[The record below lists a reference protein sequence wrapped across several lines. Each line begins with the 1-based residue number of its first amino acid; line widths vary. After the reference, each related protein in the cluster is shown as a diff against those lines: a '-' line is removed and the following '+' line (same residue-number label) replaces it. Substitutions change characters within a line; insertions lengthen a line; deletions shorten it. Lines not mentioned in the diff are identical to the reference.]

1 MNARKIL
8 IAVLPL
14 LLLGFGI
21 GGASSIQENDSS
33 SADGIELCSP
43 VSTMGNDSLLAEP
56 DRPMGLR
63 ATLRHRLHVMRVL
76 FDVMLGILESS
87 LDSSSASTDFDA
99 GA

>member
-21 GGASSIQENDSS
+21 GDASSIQENDSS
-33 SADGIELCSP
+33 SVDGIELCSP
-43 VSTMGNDSLLAEP
+43 VSTMGNDSLLADP

-76 FDVMLGILESS
+76 FDVVLGILESS
-87 LDSSSASTDFDA
+87 LDSSSASTDLDA